1 MSQICTYTQ
10 AIICTKSTK
19 KKHKYKQTHTRERE
33 REWTSR
39 HKPNLTSYDVLARH
53 QSSILGGSS
62 HKSKVGGIS
71 LCYIM
76 LYHIMLY
83 SYIPVLFRISKVNP
97 HLPLWVPNL
106 LPRDPRGLQ
115 ALFQLLDDP
124 PLGRNADFLA
134 RKQHG
139 GTAKSVMIWKMLWC
153 VMRIDKCQW
162 YIYIYKLA

>member
-10 AIICTKSTK
+10 AIICTKTIK
-19 KKHKYKQTHTRERE
+19 KTHKYKQTHTQERE

-71 LCYIM
+71 ICYIM
-76 LYHIMLY
+76 LYHII
-83 SYIPVLFRISKVNP
+83 SCYIPVLFRISKVNP

-106 LPRDPRGLQ
+106 FPRDLRGLQ

-124 PLGRNADFLA
+124 PLGRNAENGSETTWWNCEIRDDLEDA
-134 RKQHG
+134 
-139 GTAKSVMIWKMLWC
+139 VVCDENW
-153 VMRIDKCQW
+153 
-162 YIYIYKLA
+162 